1 MIFASIFV
9 SKNAAPSGLLE
20 LGDSKSNVGMWQ
32 EHLVSICLF
41 CSICLFVKYVCF
53 ALVVNFT
60 IHARITWKVA

>member
-32 EHLVSICLF
+32 EHLVSIF
-41 CSICLFVKYVCF
+41 FVCF
-53 ALVVNFT
+53 VLSASL
-60 IHARITWKVA
+60 